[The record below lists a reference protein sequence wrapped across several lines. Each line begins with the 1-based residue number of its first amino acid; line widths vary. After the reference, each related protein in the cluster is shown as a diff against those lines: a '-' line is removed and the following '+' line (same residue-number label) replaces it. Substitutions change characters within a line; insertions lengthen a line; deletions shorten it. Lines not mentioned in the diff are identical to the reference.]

1 MKIGLIKLFELLYE
15 FFKTGLFTVG
25 GGLATLPFLYD
36 IGKRTGWYT
45 AGDVSN
51 MIAISESTPGPMGIN
66 IATYV
71 GFSVSGLIGAIL
83 APTAI
88 VLPSVIIIIIAISK
102 ALTKFKEAA
111 LVQKIFYGLRPAS
124 TGLIVA
130 AGLGVAKITLLNL
143 PKYKIT
149 QNLIDILNY
158 KSIILAL
165 VIFGIMKKF
174 DLHPIVLILIAAIIG
189 IAFKF

>member
-1 MKIGLIKLFELLYE
+1 MKIELIKLIALSFE
-15 FFKTGLFTVG
+15 FFKTGLFAVG

-51 MIAISESTPGPMGIN
+51 MIAISQSTPGPMGIN
-66 IATYV
+66 MATYV
-71 GFSVSGLIGAIL
+71 GFSISGLIGAVVD
-83 APTAI
+83 PTALI
-88 VLPSVIIIIIAISK
+88 FPSVIIIIVISK
-102 ALTKFKEAA
+102 TLTKFKEAA

-143 PKYKIT
+143 PKYQIT
-149 QNLIDILNY
+149 QNLADLLNY
-158 KSIILAL
+158 KSIILVTA
-165 VIFGIMKKF
+165 IFGIMKKF
-174 DLHPIVLILIAAIIG
+174 DLHPIVLILIAAITG
-189 IAFKF
+189 VVFKF

>member
-1 MKIGLIKLFELLYE
+1 MKIELIKLIALSFE
-15 FFKTGLFTVG
+15 FFKTGLFAVG

-51 MIAISESTPGPMGIN
+51 MIAISQSTPGPIGIN
-66 IATYV
+66 MATYV
-71 GFSVSGLIGAIL
+71 GFSISGLIGAVV
-83 APTAI
+83 APTALI
-88 VLPSVIIIIIAISK
+88 FPSVIIIIAISK
-102 ALTKFKEAA
+102 TLTKFKEAA

-143 PKYKIT
+143 PKYQIT
-149 QNLIDILNY
+149 QDLADLLNY
-158 KSIILAL
+158 KSIILATA
-165 VIFGIMKKF
+165 IFGIMKKF
-174 DLHPIVLILIAAIIG
+174 DLHPIVLILIAAITG
-189 IAFKF
+189 VVFKF

>member
-1 MKIGLIKLFELLYE
+1 M
-15 FFKTGLFTVG
+15 
-25 GGLATLPFLYD
+25 YD

-51 MIAISESTPGPMGIN
+51 MIAISQSTPGPMGIN
-66 IATYV
+66 MATYV

-88 VLPSVIIIIIAISK
+88 VLPSVIIIIAISK

-130 AGLGVAKITLLNL
+130 VGLGVAKITLLNL
-143 PKYKIT
+143 SKYKIT
-149 QNLIDILNY
+149 QNLIDVLN
-158 KSIILAL
+158 
-165 VIFGIMKKF
+165 
-174 DLHPIVLILIAAIIG
+174 
-189 IAFKF
+189 

>member
-1 MKIGLIKLFELLYE
+1 MKIELIKLMALSFE
-15 FFKTGLFTVG
+15 FFKTGLFAVG

-51 MIAISESTPGPMGIN
+51 MIAISQSTPGPMGIN
-66 IATYV
+66 MATYV
-71 GFSVSGLIGAIL
+71 GFSISGLIGAVV
-83 APTAI
+83 APTALI
-88 VLPSVIIIIIAISK
+88 FPSVIIIIAISK
-102 ALTKFKEAA
+102 TLTKFKEAA

-143 PKYKIT
+143 PKYQIT
-149 QNLIDILNY
+149 QNLADLLNY
-158 KSIILAL
+158 KSIILVTA
-165 VIFGIMKKF
+165 IFGIMKKF
-174 DLHPIVLILIAAIIG
+174 DLHPIVLILIAAITG
-189 IAFKF
+189 VVFKF

>member
-51 MIAISESTPGPMGIN
+51 MIAISQSTPGPMGIN
-66 IATYV
+66 MATYV

-88 VLPSVIIIIIAISK
+88 VLPSVIIIIAISK

-174 DLHPIVLILIAAIIG
+174 DLHPIALILIAAIIG

>member
-1 MKIGLIKLFELLYE
+1 MTIELIKLMALSFE
-15 FFKTGLFTVG
+15 FFKTGLFAVG

-51 MIAISESTPGPMGIN
+51 MIAISQSTPGPMGIN
-66 IATYV
+66 MATYV
-71 GFSVSGLIGAIL
+71 GFSISGLIGAVV
-83 APTAI
+83 APTALI
-88 VLPSVIIIIIAISK
+88 FPSVIIIIVISK
-102 ALTKFKEAA
+102 TLTKFKEAA

-143 PKYKIT
+143 PKYQIT
-149 QNLIDILNY
+149 QNLADLLNY
-158 KSIILAL
+158 KSIILVTA
-165 VIFGIMKKF
+165 IFGIMKKF
-174 DLHPIVLILIAAIIG
+174 DLHPIVLILIAAITG
-189 IAFKF
+189 VVFKF

>member
-1 MKIGLIKLFELLYE
+1 MKVELIKLFELSYE
-15 FFKTGLFTVG
+15 FFKTGLFAVG

-51 MIAISESTPGPMGIN
+51 MIAISQSTPGPMGIN
-66 IATYV
+66 MATYV

-88 VLPSVIIIIIAISK
+88 IIIVISK

-149 QNLIDILNY
+149 QNLIDVLNY

>member
-1 MKIGLIKLFELLYE
+1 MKIELIKLFELLYE
-15 FFKTGLFTVG
+15 FFKTGLFAVG
-25 GGLATLPFLYD
+25 GGFATLPFLYD

-51 MIAISESTPGPMGIN
+51 MIAISQSTPGPMGIN
-66 IATYV
+66 MATYV
-71 GFSVSGLIGAIL
+71 GFSVSGLIGALL

-88 VLPSVIIIIIAISK
+88 VLPSVIIIIAISK

-149 QNLIDILNY
+149 QNLIDILDLFDN
-158 KSIILAL
+158 L
-165 VIFGIMKKF
+165 V
-174 DLHPIVLILIAAIIG
+174 
-189 IAFKF
+189 

>member
-1 MKIGLIKLFELLYE
+1 M
-15 FFKTGLFTVG
+15 KTGLFAVG

-66 IATYV
+66 MATYV

-88 VLPSVIIIIIAISK
+88 VLPSVIIIIAISK

>member
-1 MKIGLIKLFELLYE
+1 MEIELIKLMALSFE
-15 FFKTGLFTVG
+15 FFKTGLFAVG

-51 MIAISESTPGPMGIN
+51 MIAISQSTPGPMGIN
-66 IATYV
+66 MATYV
-71 GFSVSGLIGAIL
+71 GFSISGLIGAVV
-83 APTAI
+83 APTALI
-88 VLPSVIIIIIAISK
+88 FPSVIIIIAISK
-102 ALTKFKEAA
+102 TLTKFKEAA

-143 PKYKIT
+143 PKYQIT
-149 QNLIDILNY
+149 QNLADLLNY
-158 KSIILAL
+158 KSIILAI
-165 VIFGIMKKF
+165 VIFGVMKKF
-174 DLHPIVLILIAAIIG
+174 DLHPIVLILIAAIAGVI
-189 IAFKF
+189 FKF

>member
-1 MKIGLIKLFELLYE
+1 MKIELIKLMALSFE
-15 FFKTGLFTVG
+15 FFKTGLFAVG

-51 MIAISESTPGPMGIN
+51 MIAISQSTPGPMGIN
-66 IATYV
+66 MATYV
-71 GFSVSGLIGAIL
+71 GFSISGLIGAVV
-83 APTAI
+83 APTALI
-88 VLPSVIIIIIAISK
+88 FPSVIIIIAISK
-102 ALTKFKEAA
+102 TLTKFKEAA

-143 PKYKIT
+143 PKYQIT
-149 QNLIDILNY
+149 QDLADLLNY
-158 KSIILAL
+158 KSIILAAA
-165 VIFGIMKKF
+165 IFGIMKKF
-174 DLHPIVLILIAAIIG
+174 DLHPIVLILIAAITG
-189 IAFKF
+189 VVFKF

>member
-1 MKIGLIKLFELLYE
+1 MKIELIKLMALSFE
-15 FFKTGLFTVG
+15 FFKTGLFAVG

-51 MIAISESTPGPMGIN
+51 MIAISQSTPGPMGIN
-66 IATYV
+66 MATYV
-71 GFSVSGLIGAIL
+71 GFSISGLIGAVV
-83 APTAI
+83 APTALI
-88 VLPSVIIIIIAISK
+88 FPSVIIIIAISK
-102 ALTKFKEAA
+102 TLTKFKEAA

-143 PKYKIT
+143 PKYQIT
-149 QNLIDILNY
+149 QDLADLLNY
-158 KSIILAL
+158 KSIILATAIL
-165 VIFGIMKKF
+165 GIMKKF
-174 DLHPIVLILIAAIIG
+174 DLHPIVLILIAAIVGVI
-189 IAFKF
+189 FKF

>member
-1 MKIGLIKLFELLYE
+1 MKIELIKLMALSFE
-15 FFKTGLFTVG
+15 FFKTGLFAVG

-51 MIAISESTPGPMGIN
+51 MIAISQSTPDPMGIN
-66 IATYV
+66 MATYV
-71 GFSVSGLIGAIL
+71 GFSISGLIGAVV
-83 APTAI
+83 APTALI
-88 VLPSVIIIIIAISK
+88 FPSVIIIIVISK
-102 ALTKFKEAA
+102 TLTKFKEAA

-143 PKYKIT
+143 PKYQIT
-149 QNLIDILNY
+149 QNLADLLNY
-158 KSIILAL
+158 KSIILVTA
-165 VIFGIMKKF
+165 IFGIMKKF
-174 DLHPIVLILIAAIIG
+174 DLHPIVLILIAAITG
-189 IAFKF
+189 VVFKF

>member
-1 MKIGLIKLFELLYE
+1 MKIELIKLMALSFE
-15 FFKTGLFTVG
+15 FFKTGLFAVG

-51 MIAISESTPGPMGIN
+51 MIAISQSTPGPMGIN
-66 IATYV
+66 MATYV
-71 GFSVSGLIGAIL
+71 RFSISGLIGAVV
-83 APTAI
+83 APTALI
-88 VLPSVIIIIIAISK
+88 FPSVIIIIVISK
-102 ALTKFKEAA
+102 TLTKFKEAA

-143 PKYKIT
+143 PKYQIT
-149 QNLIDILNY
+149 QDLADLLNY
-158 KSIILAL
+158 KSIILATA
-165 VIFGIMKKF
+165 IFGIMKKF
-174 DLHPIVLILIAAIIG
+174 DLHPIVLILIAAITG
-189 IAFKF
+189 VVFKF

>member
-1 MKIGLIKLFELLYE
+1 MKIELIKLMALSFE
-15 FFKTGLFTVG
+15 FFKTGLFAVG

-51 MIAISESTPGPMGIN
+51 MIAISQSTPGPMGIN
-66 IATYV
+66 MATYV
-71 GFSVSGLIGAIL
+71 GFSISGLIGAVV
-83 APTAI
+83 APTAL
-88 VLPSVIIIIIAISK
+88 VFPSVIIIIAISK
-102 ALTKFKEAA
+102 TLTKFKEAA

-143 PKYKIT
+143 PKYQIT
-149 QNLIDILNY
+149 QDFADLLNY
-158 KSIILAL
+158 KSIILVAA
-165 VIFGIMKKF
+165 IFGIMKKF
-174 DLHPIVLILIAAIIG
+174 DLHPIVLILIAAIAG
-189 IAFKF
+189 IIFKF

>member
-1 MKIGLIKLFELLYE
+1 M
-15 FFKTGLFTVG
+15 
-25 GGLATLPFLYD
+25 YD

-51 MIAISESTPGPMGIN
+51 MIAISQSTPGPMGIN
-66 IATYV
+66 MVTYV

-88 VLPSVIIIIIAISK
+88 VLPSVIIIIAISK

-124 TGLIVA
+124 TGLIIA

-149 QNLIDILNY
+149 QNLIDVLNY

-165 VIFGIMKKF
+165 IIFGIMKKF

>member
-1 MKIGLIKLFELLYE
+1 MKVELIKLMALSFE
-15 FFKTGLFTVG
+15 FFKTGLFAVG

-51 MIAISESTPGPMGIN
+51 MIAISQSTPGPMGIN
-66 IATYV
+66 MATYV
-71 GFSVSGLIGAIL
+71 GFSIFGLAGAVA
-83 APTAI
+83 APTAL
-88 VLPSVIIIIIAISK
+88 VFPSVVIIIAISK

-143 PKYKIT
+143 PKYQIT
-149 QNLIDILNY
+149 RNLVDLLNY
-158 KSIILAL
+158 KSIILAAA
-165 VIFGIMKKF
+165 IFGIMKKF
-174 DLHPIVLILIAAIIG
+174 DLHPIILILIAAIAG
-189 IAFKF
+189 IIFKF

>member
-1 MKIGLIKLFELLYE
+1 MKIELIKLMALSFE
-15 FFKTGLFTVG
+15 FFKTGLFAVG

-51 MIAISESTPGPMGIN
+51 MIAISQSTPGPMGIN
-66 IATYV
+66 MATYV
-71 GFSVSGLIGAIL
+71 GFSISGLIGAVV
-83 APTAI
+83 APTALI
-88 VLPSVIIIIIAISK
+88 FPSVIIIIAISK
-102 ALTKFKEAA
+102 TLTKFKEAA

-143 PKYKIT
+143 PKYQIT
-149 QNLIDILNY
+149 QDLADLLNY
-158 KSIILAL
+158 KSIILATA
-165 VIFGIMKKF
+165 IFGIMKKF
-174 DLHPIVLILIAAIIG
+174 DLHPIVLILIAAITG
-189 IAFKF
+189 VVFKF

>member
-1 MKIGLIKLFELLYE
+1 M
-15 FFKTGLFTVG
+15 
-25 GGLATLPFLYD
+25 YD

-51 MIAISESTPGPMGIN
+51 MIAISQSTPGPMGIN
-66 IATYV
+66 MATYV

-88 VLPSVIIIIIAISK
+88 VLPSVIIIIAISK

-149 QNLIDILNY
+149 QNLIDVLNY

-165 VIFGIMKKF
+165 IIFGIMKKF

>member
-1 MKIGLIKLFELLYE
+1 MKIELIKLMALSFE
-15 FFKTGLFTVG
+15 FFKTGLFAVG

-51 MIAISESTPGPMGIN
+51 MIAISQSTPGPMGIN
-66 IATYV
+66 MATYV
-71 GFSVSGLIGAIL
+71 GFSISGLIGAVV
-83 APTAI
+83 APTAL
-88 VLPSVIIIIIAISK
+88 VFPSVIIIIAISK
-102 ALTKFKEAA
+102 TLTKFKEAA

-143 PKYKIT
+143 PKYQIT
-149 QNLIDILNY
+149 QDFADLLNY
-158 KSIILAL
+158 KSIILVAA
-165 VIFGIMKKF
+165 IFGIMKKF
-174 DLHPIVLILIAAIIG
+174 DLHPIVLILIAAIAG
-189 IAFKF
+189 IILKF

>member
-1 MKIGLIKLFELLYE
+1 MKIELIKLLALSFE
-15 FFKTGLFTVG
+15 FFKTGLFAVG

-51 MIAISESTPGPMGIN
+51 MIAISQSTPGPMGIN
-66 IATYV
+66 MATYV
-71 GFSVSGLIGAIL
+71 GFSISGLIGAVV
-83 APTAI
+83 APTAL
-88 VLPSVIIIIIAISK
+88 VFPSVVVIIMISK

-143 PKYKIT
+143 PKYQIT
-149 QNLIDILNY
+149 QNLIDIINY
-158 KSIILAL
+158 KSIILA
-165 VIFGIMKKF
+165 VFIFFIMKKF
-174 DLHPIVLILIAAIIG
+174 DLNPIVLILIAAVIG
-189 IAFKF
+189 IVFKF

>member
-1 MKIGLIKLFELLYE
+1 MKIELIKLMALSFE
-15 FFKTGLFTVG
+15 FFKTGLFAVG

-51 MIAISESTPGPMGIN
+51 MIAISQSTPGPMGIN
-66 IATYV
+66 MATYV
-71 GFSVSGLIGAIL
+71 GFSISGLIGAVV
-83 APTAI
+83 APTAL
-88 VLPSVIIIIIAISK
+88 VFPSVIIIIAISK
-102 ALTKFKEAA
+102 TLTKFKEAA

-143 PKYKIT
+143 PKYQIT
-149 QNLIDILNY
+149 QDFADLLNY
-158 KSIILAL
+158 KSIILVAA
-165 VIFGIMKKF
+165 IFGIMKKF
-174 DLHPIVLILIAAIIG
+174 DLHPIVLILIAAIAGVI
-189 IAFKF
+189 FKF

>member
-1 MKIGLIKLFELLYE
+1 M
-15 FFKTGLFTVG
+15 
-25 GGLATLPFLYD
+25 YD

-51 MIAISESTPGPMGIN
+51 MIAISQSTPGPMGIN
-66 IATYV
+66 MTTYV

-88 VLPSVIIIIIAISK
+88 VLPSVIIIIAISK

-143 PKYKIT
+143 SKYKIT
-149 QNLIDILNY
+149 QNLIDVLN
-158 KSIILAL
+158 
-165 VIFGIMKKF
+165 
-174 DLHPIVLILIAAIIG
+174 
-189 IAFKF
+189 

>member
-1 MKIGLIKLFELLYE
+1 MKIELIKLMALSFE
-15 FFKTGLFTVG
+15 FFKTGLFAVG

-51 MIAISESTPGPMGIN
+51 MIAISQSTPGPMGIN
-66 IATYV
+66 MATYV
-71 GFSVSGLIGAIL
+71 GFSISGLIGAVV
-83 APTAI
+83 APTALI
-88 VLPSVIIIIIAISK
+88 FPSVIIIIAISK
-102 ALTKFKEAA
+102 TLTKFKEVA

-143 PKYKIT
+143 PKYQIT
-149 QNLIDILNY
+149 QDLADLLNY
-158 KSIILAL
+158 KSIILATA
-165 VIFGIMKKF
+165 IFGIMKKF
-174 DLHPIVLILIAAIIG
+174 DLHPIVLILIAAITG
-189 IAFKF
+189 VVFKF

>member
-1 MKIGLIKLFELLYE
+1 MKIELIKLFELSYE
-15 FFKTGLFTVG
+15 FFKTGLFAVG

-51 MIAISESTPGPMGIN
+51 MIAISQSTPGPMGIN
-66 IATYV
+66 MTTYV
-71 GFSVSGLIGAIL
+71 GFSVL

-88 VLPSVIIIIIAISK
+88 VFPSVIIIIAISK

-149 QNLIDILNY
+149 QNLIDVLNY

-165 VIFGIMKKF
+165 IIFGIMKKF

>member
-1 MKIGLIKLFELLYE
+1 MKIELIKLIALSFE
-15 FFKTGLFTVG
+15 FFKTGLFAVG

-51 MIAISESTPGPMGIN
+51 MIAISQSTPGPMGIN
-66 IATYV
+66 MATYV
-71 GFSVSGLIGAIL
+71 GFSISGLIGAVV
-83 APTAI
+83 APTALI
-88 VLPSVIIIIIAISK
+88 FPSVIIIIAISK
-102 ALTKFKEAA
+102 TLTKFKEAA

-143 PKYKIT
+143 PKYQIT
-149 QNLIDILNY
+149 QDLADLLNY
-158 KSIILAL
+158 KSIILATA
-165 VIFGIMKKF
+165 IFGIMKKF
-174 DLHPIVLILIAAIIG
+174 DLHPIVLILIAAITG
-189 IAFKF
+189 VVFKF

>member
-1 MKIGLIKLFELLYE
+1 MKIELIKLFELSYE
-15 FFKTGLFTVG
+15 FFKTGLFAVG

-51 MIAISESTPGPMGIN
+51 MIAISQSTPGPMGIN
-66 IATYV
+66 MATYV
-71 GFSVSGLIGAIL
+71 DFSVSGLIGAIL

-88 VLPSVIIIIIAISK
+88 VLPSVIIIIAISK

>member
-1 MKIGLIKLFELLYE
+1 MEIELIKLMALSFE
-15 FFKTGLFTVG
+15 FFKTGLFAVG

-51 MIAISESTPGPMGIN
+51 MIAISQSTPGPMGIN
-66 IATYV
+66 MATYV
-71 GFSVSGLIGAIL
+71 GFSISGLIGAVV
-83 APTAI
+83 APTALI
-88 VLPSVIIIIIAISK
+88 FPSVIIIIAISK
-102 ALTKFKEAA
+102 TLTKFKEAA

-143 PKYKIT
+143 PKYQIT
-149 QNLIDILNY
+149 QDLADLLNY
-158 KSIILAL
+158 KSIILATA
-165 VIFGIMKKF
+165 IFGIMKKF
-174 DLHPIVLILIAAIIG
+174 DLHPIVLILIAAITG
-189 IAFKF
+189 VVFKF